1 MEIFFNRLNEFGKLA
16 GLMMPIFTSK
26 KVPKLLIKNQLTKS
40 DPKRTGGDKC
50 PPSCQLRFT
59 GSLKNRDFL
68 NIHYENKLTKNIRP
82 TDI

>member
-1 MEIFFNRLNEFGKLA
+1 MKAKKCSNLAPPMEIFFNRLNEFGKLA
-16 GLMMPIFTSK
+16 R
-26 KVPKLLIKNQLTKS
+26 LIKNQLTKS

-50 PPSCQLRFT
+50 PPSCQLGFT
-59 GSLKNRDFL
+59 RSLKNRDFL